1 MTQEEKVKY
10 WIDLSESDLQT
21 AHTLIKNGHLLWGAF
36 MCHQVIEKIFKGYFS
51 ALKNEVPPFRHEL
64 DLLAKR
70 GDFYD
75 SLDEKQ
81 KAFLDVLNPL
91 NIEARYPEYKA
102 RIFKSLN
109 KEVCENLLKQVKLLQ
124 QWTIEKIS
132 LKN

>member
-1 MTQEEKVKY
+1 
-10 WIDLSESDLQT
+10 
-21 AHTLIKNGHLLWGAF
+21 
-36 MCHQVIEKIFKGYFS
+36 MCHQVIEKVFKGYFT

-70 GDFYD
+70 GEFYD

-81 KAFLDVLNPL
+81 KSFLDVLSPL

-102 RIFKSLN
+102 RISKALN
-109 KEVCENLLKQVKLLQ
+109 KDVCKNLYNQVENLQ

-132 LKN
+132 LTK